1 MKGFLIEI
9 HNNKI
14 SAAVDRGIVVITA
27 NTANISITG
36 RDIATGMSL
45 NWGKLIL
52 RKGDKIKIIASEIEK
67 STVPYH
73 SDPLSRKELLTEY
86 YQLKELLTKE
96 GYLK

>member
-14 SAAVDRGIVVITA
+14 SAVVDRGIVVITA
-27 NTANISITG
+27 NTANISITV
-36 RDIATGMSL
+36 DIASMSL

-67 STVPYH
+67 VLFLTIPILLSLWNYLQSTT
-73 SDPLSRKELLTEY
+73 S
-86 YQLKELLTKE
+86 
-96 GYLK
+96 